1 MQMEGAEARKISPKR
16 AERMTGGGDVTLV
29 NKGQGDAFATVTC
42 LALADAV
49 SLSPETRGIS
59 VSRRFL
65 RTDGTAAAPDGFVR
79 GEMLVVEVTLSAPV
93 KTVYSDLVLEELLP
107 ACFEPDHTPLGL
119 DAYPFMGK
127 DAHGWLLRRE
137 MRDDRVLGF
146 SRRFSLGAGESVRFF
161 YPVRVVSAGDFILPG
176 SSVEAMYN
184 PAVHASGA
192 SGRVKVTK

>member
-1 MQMEGAEARKISPKR
+1 M
-16 AERMTGGGDVTLV
+16 
-29 NKGQGDAFATVTC
+29 
-42 LALADAV
+42 
-49 SLSPETRGIS
+49 LS
-59 VSRRFL
+59 
-65 RTDGTAAAPDGFVR
+65 A
-79 GEMLVVEVTLSAPV
+79 APV

-127 DAHGWLLRRE
+127 NAHGWLLRRE

-184 PAVHASGA
+184 PAVHA
-192 SGRVKVTK
+192 RRKPPRLMR